1 MKVLTFHSIAL
12 TRHFQSTLFSQA
24 SLFYCVSLALTF
36 VSPLLIAYSSHGF
49 WIKHQIHRETPE
61 VRFKNQALIIVH
73 SDSTPF
79 PFTWSTFNRYNAL
92 MDQYLRLP
100 TVTSLEK
107 DVNND
112 GLADQLDF
120 EMKFEIM
127 ANETIRYVE
136 LYLVFSYKLHEVTL
150 VSMESMARFQYQ
162 SPLTMEKVHFSGDL
176 EWFQRRV
183 LNFGQSDDR
192 YDVPVLGGDDQFE
205 LIDAVRLYNNRPC

>member
-1 MKVLTFHSIAL
+1 MLLITSFCSHGNRPQQTTSRDYSNYRITKMKVLTFHSIAL

-100 TVTSLEK
+100 TVTVSC
-107 DVNND
+107 
-112 GLADQLDF
+112 
-120 EMKFEIM
+120 
-127 ANETIRYVE
+127 
-136 LYLVFSYKLHEVTL
+136 TL
-150 VSMESMARFQYQ
+150 TF
-162 SPLTMEKVHFSGDL
+162 
-176 EWFQRRV
+176 
-183 LNFGQSDDR
+183 
-192 YDVPVLGGDDQFE
+192 
-205 LIDAVRLYNNRPC
+205 